1 MITSAGDNA
10 FDYLLDSPNSIDCV
24 DINPYQTALFDLKY
38 ALFKN
43 GLHSNLQDLFLTGS
57 SENYLSIF
65 KDIEPYLRNDSI
77 NYWNTRKEWFS
88 PNKGFYTQGLTGKFA
103 KILNFLID
111 TKGLKSSINALMYEK
126 DFNTRKEIF
135 ENKIEPVLWKGFSK
149 HFWKS
154 DLILGLAGIP
164 KTQSSGMVDLNEY
177 MRKTLY
183 NLFVNQGAHDNYFWR
198 IYLEGRYSENSCP
211 NYLKEE
217 HFEKISSQIYKL
229 THSTGSITEFL
240 NSTNKKYS
248 HFVLL
253 DHQDWLIGNGT
264 DQLEKEWIAILKSAK
279 PTAKI
284 LFRSVHKNLEF
295 LPDFAKSKVKELQ
308 IDQNYL
314 LEYDR
319 VGTYPATYLLEVH
332 V

>member
-24 DINPYQTALFDLKY
+24 DINPYQTSLFDLKY

-43 GLHSNLQDLFLTGS
+43 GLHSKLQDLFLTGS

-77 NYWNTRKEWFS
+77 NYWNTRKKWFS
-88 PNKGFYTQGLTGKFA
+88 HDKGFYTQGLTGKFA

-111 TKGLKSSINALMYEK
+111 TKGLKSSINALVYEK

-198 IYLEGRYSENSCP
+198 IYLEGFYSKNCCP

-217 HFEKISSQIYKL
+217 HFKIISSQLHKL
-229 THSTGSITEFL
+229 SHSTSTVTEFL
-240 NSTNKKYS
+240 NLSEKKYS

-253 DHQDWLIGNGT
+253 DHQDWLIGNET

-279 PTAKI
+279 PTAKV
-284 LFRSVHKNLEF
+284 LFRSVHKSLEF
-295 LPDFAKSKVKELQ
+295 LPDFVKSKVKELP
-308 IDQNYL
+308 IDKNYL
-314 LEYDR
+314 LENDR
-319 VGTYPATYLLEVH
+319 VGTYPSTYLLEIH